1 MLNIIIPTYKA
12 KDTLPKALDSLV
24 SQTKSMFLI
33 TIVQDCD
40 DEDYSNIISEY
51 RNRGL
56 HISLLKTPENSGAG
70 VARQFG
76 IDNLVN
82 VDYCMFLDA
91 DDMLMPRAV
100 EVLYTEAKKNDADLI
115 SSDIYV
121 ERGHALGEHWD
132 CEKMPITWCHGK
144 IYKLNYLKNNNIRF
158 LPNIRYNE
166 DSYFNLVAVNSTKKK
181 FMVKEITYLWRD
193 NKNSVTRL
201 GRDIEEFFKKSWI
214 QYIDGQIAGI
224 KKIKEITGEIS
235 PMAIGCSMVN
245 IYDQC
250 MKADYLEY
258 DINLPQLLEFG
269 KTSLIKETLN
279 SKDFW
284 KIIKSRVKACDTF
297 NNELVFYKIRF
308 CDWINQYVTG
318 EKK

>member
-56 HISLLKTPENSGAG
+56 HISLLKTPENGGAG

-82 VDYCMFLDA
+82 IDYCMFLDA
-91 DDMLMPRAV
+91 DDMLMPRAA

-144 IYKLNYLKNNNIRF
+144 IYKLDYLKNNNIRF

-181 FMVKEITYLWRD
+181 FMVKELTYLWRD

-201 GRDIEEFFKKSWI
+201 GRETEEFFKKSWI

-235 PMAIGCSMVN
+235 PAAIGCSMVN

-269 KTSLIKETLN
+269 KTSLIKETLD

-297 NNELVFYKIRF
+297 NNDLIFYKIRF
-308 CDWINQYVTG
+308 CDWIDQYVTG

>member
-24 SQTKSMFLI
+24 SQTKKMFLV

-40 DEDYSNIISEY
+40 GEDYSDIISEY

-56 HISLLKTPENSGAG
+56 HISLLQTPKNGGAG
-70 VARQFG
+70 VARQLG
-76 IDNLVN
+76 IDNSVN
-82 VDYCMFLDA
+82 IDYCMFLDA
-91 DDMLMPRAV
+91 DDMLMPRAA
-100 EVLYTEAKKNDADLI
+100 EVLYTEAKKNNSDLI
-115 SSDIYV
+115 ASDIYV

-144 IYKLNYLKNNNIRF
+144 IYKLEYLRNNNIRF

-166 DSYFNLVAVNSTKKK
+166 DSYFNLVAVNSTKNK
-181 FMVKEITYLWRD
+181 FMVKELTYLWRD

-201 GRDIEEFFKKSWI
+201 GRDTEEFFKKSWI

-224 KKIKEITGEIS
+224 KKIKEITGNVS
-235 PMAIGCSMVN
+235 PAIIGCSMAN
-245 IYDQC
+245 MYDQC
-250 MKADYLEY
+250 MKADYLDY
-258 DINLPQLLEFG
+258 NISLPQLLEFG
-269 KTSLIKETLN
+269 KTSLIRQTLD

-284 KIIKSRVKACDTF
+284 KIIKSRIKACDTF
-297 NNELVFYKIRF
+297 NNNLIFYKIRF
-308 CDWINQYVTG
+308 CDWIDLYVKG
-318 EKK
+318 DKK